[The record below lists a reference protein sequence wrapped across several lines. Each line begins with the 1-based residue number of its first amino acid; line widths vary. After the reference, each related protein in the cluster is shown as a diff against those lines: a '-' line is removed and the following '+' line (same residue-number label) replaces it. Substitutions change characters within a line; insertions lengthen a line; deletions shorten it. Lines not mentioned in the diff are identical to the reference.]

1 MKPDKPQPT
10 DLDVIRGKIKFNDI
24 DFRLKENNRM
34 VFRIDSQQQKFI
46 KDFSV
51 KYGFTE
57 SKTGRFAIDVLRVM
71 ESSGLLKI
79 FVYEYNTH
87 KEQR

>member
-1 MKPDKPQPT
+1 MKPDKNQAT

-24 DFRLKENNRM
+24 DFKLKENNRM
-34 VFRIDSQQQKFI
+34 VFRIDSQQQDFI
-46 KDFSV
+46 KNFSV

-79 FVYEYNTH
+79 FVDEYNTH